1 MKDQF
6 RDKANRVIE
15 EARERVREL
24 AELLRQNPSGK
35 KLAPK
40 PVPVRVNE

>member
-1 MKDQF
+1 VKDQF
-6 RDKANRVIE
+6 RDKANRFIE

-35 KLAPK
+35 RLVPK
-40 PVPVRVNE
+40 PVPVRVND

>member
-1 MKDQF
+1 MKEKV
-6 RDKANRVIE
+6 RDKANRVID

-24 AELLRQNPSGK
+24 AELLRQNPAGK

-40 PVPVRVNE
+40 PVPVRVND